1 MQAELSLS
9 TVTATQEQVDALLR
23 ELLPAQGQ
31 WSEAAYLWLTD
42 HTRRLIEFTDGY
54 LEVLP
59 MPTDEHQTMVLL
71 LYELLVAFIRPRGG
85 KVLVAPLRL
94 KIRDGKYREPDIVL
108 VRSARDPRRQNRFW
122 LGVDLVVEVV
132 SPDKP
137 ECDLI
142 DKRGE
147 YAEAQIPEY
156 WIVNPQ
162 SETMT
167 VLCLEG
173 PAYVEHG
180 VFGRSATVTSVV
192 LEGFSIVVDTVF
204 DAE

>member
-1 MQAELSLS
+1 MSPLVRPNSGGNIKA
-9 TVTATQEQVDALLR
+9 
-23 ELLPAQGQ
+23 GC
-31 WSEAAYLWLTD
+31 
-42 HTRRLIEFTDGY
+42 RRLGVPDATARPWSTWIKSHSPPVGRY
-54 LEVLP
+54 VQVLP

-71 LYELLVAFIRPRGG
+71 LYELLVAFVRPRGG

-122 LGVDLVVEVV
+122 LGADLVVEVV

-137 ECDLI
+137 ERDLI
-142 DKRGE
+142 EKRGE

-162 SETMT
+162 SETIT

-173 PAYVEHG
+173 PAYIEHG
-180 VFGRSATVTSVV
+180 VFGRSATATSVG
-192 LEGFSIVVDTVF
+192 LEGLSISVEAVF